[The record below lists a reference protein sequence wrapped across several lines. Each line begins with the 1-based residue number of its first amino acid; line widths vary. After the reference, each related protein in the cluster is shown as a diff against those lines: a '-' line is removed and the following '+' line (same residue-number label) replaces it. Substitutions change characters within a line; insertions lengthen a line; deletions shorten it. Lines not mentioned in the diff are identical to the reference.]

1 MTAKVSLNQIEM
13 EIQNMILQHNIDR
26 PAALE
31 CIREIL
37 DQEKDAIEF
46 YDKELV
52 IEYLDPNRVIH

>member
-1 MTAKVSLNQIEM
+1 M

-37 DQEKDAIEF
+37 DQEKDTIEF